1 MKKIIVTVLVLVTA
15 PSFAAPTGFYVGGGL
30 GYAMQNLTADG
41 SSSVQTS
48 TGVRA
53 FAGYQMFSFLGAEAG
68 YTYLSQADNWNNLG
82 NPSTTIYDIAIT
94 PGIPIPILPLTV
106 YGRLG
111 FDAVSANLN
120 TGWSSQ
126 LISTMNGGVEWGGGL
141 KLDIPA
147 TNVFI
152 RAEYINYGSVP
163 NNSNSNVTVNPSA
176 VMLDAAYVF

>member
-1 MKKIIVTVLVLVTA
+1 M
-15 PSFAAPTGFYVGGGL
+15 
-30 GYAMQNLTADG
+30 
-41 SSSVQTS
+41 
-48 TGVRA
+48 
-53 FAGYQMFSFLGAEAG
+53 
-68 YTYLSQADNWNNLG
+68 SQADSWNNLG

-126 LISTMNGGVEWGGGL
+126 LISTMNGGIEWGGGL